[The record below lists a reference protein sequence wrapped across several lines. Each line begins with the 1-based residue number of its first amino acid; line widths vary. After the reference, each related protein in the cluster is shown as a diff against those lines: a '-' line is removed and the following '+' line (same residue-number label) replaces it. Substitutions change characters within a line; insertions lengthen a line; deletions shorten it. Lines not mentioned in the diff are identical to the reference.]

1 MSQSAI
7 RKYAVAFPLVALGC
21 LPGAVCAQATD
32 YPSRQV
38 TIIVPTGPGA
48 STDVEARLYAHKLAE
63 RTGRSFVVDFKPGA
77 GQTLGA
83 AYVARSTPDG
93 YTLLTITGSFT
104 ATPALMNLPYET
116 ARDFAP
122 IALMSNRSTVILAHP
137 SVSYKTVPEYVA
149 FAKARP
155 GEVNVATN
163 GSGGS
168 PHLNAAWFHN
178 LTGTKVTFVHYKA
191 AAAAQT
197 DLMAGRVSVTFT
209 TLLSGLPHL
218 RSGKLRALGIASS
231 ERTAMLAGMP
241 TAAEQGV
248 PGYNYASWLGIVAPA
263 ATPAAIVDK
272 LNGELVRISR
282 LPDVMAKLEA
292 DGGSMVGS
300 TPQELRQVILSE
312 IARYRKIVGDN
323 GIKLEE

>member
-1 MSQSAI
+1 MRQASILRFAL
-7 RKYAVAFPLVALGC
+7 AVLAGA
-21 LPGAVCAQATD
+21 PGSLFGQAAD

-48 STDVEARLYAHKLAE
+48 STDVEARLYAQKLAE

-83 AYVARSTPDG
+83 AYVARAAPDG
-93 YTLLTITGSFT
+93 HTLLTVTGSFT
-104 ATPALMNLPYET
+104 ATPALMTLPYDT

-137 SVSYKTVPEYVA
+137 STPYRTVPEYVA
-149 FAKARP
+149 YARAHP

-178 LTGTKVTFVHYKA
+178 ITNTRVTFVHYKA

-197 DLMAGRVSVTFT
+197 DLMAGRVAVTFT
-209 TLLSGLPHL
+209 TLLSGLPHI
-218 RSGKLRALGIASS
+218 RAGKLRALGIASA
-231 ERTAMLAGMP
+231 ERTAMLPGVP

-263 ATPAAIVDK
+263 ATPAPVIDR
-272 LNGELVRISR
+272 LNAELVRIAK

-292 DGGSMVGS
+292 DGGAMIGS
-300 TPQELRQVILSE
+300 SPQELRQVILAE

-323 GIKLEE
+323 GIRLEE